1 MLAAVD
7 PHWLN
12 KLRFHLADFR
22 ATAFPARGLPC
33 SVKLRPESGRFD
45 REHSPHAYQIIES
58 TVRPILTSRH
68 WLLDH
73 STGPE
78 ILTFAGRALAE
89 LTLCETT
96 VTTMARIVGA
106 RVQGARLGDPCE
118 AALTALV
125 RGFDEHGEYFERT
138 VWRGAPK
145 EEASPADIVAG
156 LAAQGIGVLATP
168 PHPSHT
174 IRAPA
179 SVNR

>member
-1 MLAAVD
+1 MLATVD

-12 KLRFHLADFR
+12 KLRFHLADFQ
-22 ATAFPARGLPC
+22 ATAFPTRGLPC
-33 SVKLRPESGRFD
+33 SVKLRPETGRFD
-45 REHSPHAYQIIES
+45 REHSPHAYRLIES
-58 TVRPILTSRH
+58 TVRPALTS

-78 ILTFAGRALAE
+78 ILTFAGRSLAE

-96 VTTMARIVGA
+96 VVTMARIVGA

-125 RGFDEHGEYFERT
+125 RGFDERGEYFERT
-138 VWRGAPK
+138 VWRGAPDA
-145 EEASPADIVAG
+145 EASPADIVAG

-168 PHPSHT
+168 PHPSRT
-174 IRAPA
+174 IGAPA

>member
-1 MLAAVD
+1 MVGCTGQPIVSDGLIFSSVAMRESMMVLHSAAVVIA
-7 PHWLN
+7 PGGTGTEWE
-12 KLRFHLADFR
+12 
-22 ATAFPARGLPC
+22 T
-33 SVKLRPESGRFD
+33 
-45 REHSPHAYQIIES
+45 YQIIES

-78 ILTFAGRALAE
+78 ILTFAGRTLVE

-168 PHPSHT
+168 HHPSRT
-174 IRAPA
+174 IGAPA